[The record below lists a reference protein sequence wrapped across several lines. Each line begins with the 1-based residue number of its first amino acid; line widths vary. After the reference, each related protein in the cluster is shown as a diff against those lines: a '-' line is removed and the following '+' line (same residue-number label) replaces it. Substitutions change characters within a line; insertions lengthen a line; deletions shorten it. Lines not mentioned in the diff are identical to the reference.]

1 MHPQI
6 KLLARRARIT
16 DWASSLI
23 DRLNISE
30 DTILVGT
37 AVVVGLGTG
46 FGAIILQELINLV
59 SWVGYEWLP
68 SITEDLGQAYVVI
81 VPALGGLF
89 AGPLIYR
96 YAREAKGHGVP
107 EVMEAIAMRGGRIR
121 PIVALIK
128 SLASSFT
135 IGSGGSAG
143 REGPIVQIGSAF
155 GSSIGQILHLSD
167 DRIRNLVACGA
178 ASGIAALFN
187 APIAG
192 VIFALEV
199 ILDEFSVRYFSTV
212 VISSVAASVVGRA
225 AFGADPLFILPVEY
239 GIKSVWEFAFYP
251 MLGILG
257 AMVGFAF
264 VRTLYW
270 TEDLFD
276 DWKRAPEW
284 LKPAIG
290 GALLGALALLY
301 PLLTGIRW
309 VGAPQIFNNA
319 GHDVISGALAN
330 ELTLGVVL
338 LLLVLKL
345 VATCLTLGSGGSGG
359 IFAPSLFMGA
369 MLGTGFEI
377 VVNTLFPNIPAPP
390 GAYALVGMAAVFA
403 ASAHAPITALII
415 AFELTD
421 DSRII
426 LPMMLTVVVATLL
439 SRMLL
444 HKESIYT
451 LKLTRRG
458 VRLQRGRDVDVLQG
472 VTVSEVMT
480 YDLRTISANSTLSE
494 LITSF
499 SQTHSHGYPVLDH
512 EGLLSGLVTI
522 SDLDRALANNVPR
535 ETEVCM
541 ICTPRNKL
549 LTAFPD
555 EPIGDVLARLGARG
569 LGRMPVVERESPAHL
584 IGMIRRADIVRAYNI
599 ALTRRAEIQS
609 RQNTIQASSPNGTEF
624 VEVTLAHN
632 SQVIG
637 QAVQELAAQLPDD
650 CLLISIKRGEK
661 VLIPHGNTVF
671 QVGDHITAFSRSGD
685 VPRLIQ
691 CFNGPAMP
699 VADVPV
705 AEAETTPG

>member
-1 MHPQI
+1 MQRQV
-6 KLLARRARIT
+6 KSSWKRRNFAY
-16 DWASSLI
+16 WASSLI
-23 DRLNISE
+23 DRLHVSE

-37 AVVVGLGTG
+37 AIIVGLGTG
-46 FGAIILQELINLV
+46 FGAIILQELIDLV
-59 SWVGYEWLP
+59 GWFGYEWLP
-68 SITEDLGQAYVVI
+68 SITEGLGDAYVLV

-89 AGPLIYR
+89 AGPLIY
-96 YAREAKGHGVP
+96 YFAREAKGHGVP

-155 GSSIGQILHLSD
+155 GSTIGQSLHLSD

-212 VISSVAASVVGRA
+212 VISAVAASVVGRA
-225 AFGADPLFILPVEY
+225 AFGAAPIFVLPVEY
-239 GIKSVWEFAFYP
+239 GIKNLWEFMFYP
-251 MLGILG
+251 LLGVLG
-257 AMVGFAF
+257 AVVGFAF
-264 VRTLYW
+264 VRMLYW

-276 DWKRAPEW
+276 DWKRPPEW

-290 GALLGALALLY
+290 GLLLGVMALLY
-301 PLLTGIRW
+301 PVLTGIGW
-309 VGAPQIFNNA
+309 TGAPQIFNNA
-319 GHDVISGALAN
+319 GHEVISGALAN

-345 VATCLTLGSGGSGG
+345 AATCFTLGSGGSGG

-369 MLGTGFEI
+369 MLGTAFEI
-377 VVNTLFPNIPAPP
+377 TVNTIFPDIPAPP

-439 SRMLL
+439 SRILL

-451 LKLTRRG
+451 LKLSRRG

-472 VTVSEVMT
+472 VMVSEVMT
-480 YDLRTISANSTLSE
+480 HDLHSVSANSTLNE
-494 LITSF
+494 LMVSF
-499 SQTHSHGYPVLDH
+499 NQTHSHGYPVLDS
-512 EGLLSGLVTI
+512 EGYLTGLVTI
-522 SDLDRALANNVPR
+522 SDLDHALANQVSR
-535 ETEVCM
+535 ETPVCD
-541 ICTPRNKL
+541 ICTPYAKL

-555 EPIGDVLARLGARG
+555 EPIGAVLARLGARG
-569 LGRMPVVERESPAHL
+569 LGRMPVVERERPSFL
-584 IGMIRRADIVRAYNI
+584 VGMIRRADIVRAYDL
-599 ALTRRAEIQS
+599 ALARRTAIQHQ
-609 RQNTIQASSPNGTEF
+609 QNHLQANSPEGTEF
-624 VEVTLAHN
+624 VEVTLGQN
-632 SQVIG
+632 SPAVG
-637 QAVQELAAQLPDD
+637 LAVQQLADQLPDE
-650 CLLISIKRGEK
+650 CILISITRDNK
-661 VLIPHGNTVF
+661 VLIPHGNTIF
-671 QVGDHITAFSRSGD
+671 KSGDHITAFSRSLD
-685 VPRLIQ
+685 TSRLIH
-691 CFNGPAMP
+691 CLNG
-699 VADVPV
+699 
-705 AEAETTPG
+705 